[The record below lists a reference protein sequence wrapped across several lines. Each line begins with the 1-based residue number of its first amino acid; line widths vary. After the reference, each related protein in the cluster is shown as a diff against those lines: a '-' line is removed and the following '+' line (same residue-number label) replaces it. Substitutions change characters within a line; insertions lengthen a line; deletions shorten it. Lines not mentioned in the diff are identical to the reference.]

1 MYICGM
7 KIAVILLV
15 STFNLCLLCFGALRK
30 EEKMEKQVIEK
41 KIGPKEN
48 TSTEF
53 DCTRLV
59 SNEDF
64 CKNLNA
70 ILAYYQM
77 SKGEAKKRFISR

>member
-1 MYICGM
+1 M
-7 KIAVILLV
+7 KIAVKLLV
-15 STFNLCLLCFGALRK
+15 SAFNLRLLCYGACLK

-41 KIGPKEN
+41 KIGPKKN

-53 DCTRLV
+53 DYKRLV

>member
-1 MYICGM
+1 
-7 KIAVILLV
+7 
-15 STFNLCLLCFGALRK
+15 
-30 EEKMEKQVIEK
+30 MEKQVIERKTSPK
-41 KIGPKEN
+41 KN
-48 TSTEF
+48 TIAEF
-53 DCTRLV
+53 DYNRLV

>member
-1 MYICGM
+1 
-7 KIAVILLV
+7 
-15 STFNLCLLCFGALRK
+15 
-30 EEKMEKQVIEK
+30 MEKQVIEK
-41 KIGPKEN
+41 KIVQTKDK
-48 TSTEF
+48 SRSF
-53 DCTRLV
+53 DYKRLV